1 MVLLVDTLILLP
13 DPLNETDI
21 VIVQLSG
28 RLVADRSQLRHLL
41 GDTTVVRMPVL
52 HTYCLSRAF
61 PVTS

>member
-21 VIVQLSG
+21 VIVQLSE
-28 RLVADRSQLRHLL
+28 RLVTNRSQLCHLR
-41 GDTTVVRMPVL
+41 GDTTVVRMPIL